1 MRAGTLRQNKKR
13 RGISGISIWFTLPC
27 PPKVSD
33 VVAGSAHLVHA
44 PAGVR
49 GAGVVPRAS
58 EMSDHT
64 LNCASIRNGIVVVV

>member
-1 MRAGTLRQNKKR
+1 MHLVH
-13 RGISGISIWFTLPC
+13 TLP
-27 PPKVSD
+27 PPEVPD

-64 LNCASIRNGIVVVV
+64 LNCQY

>member
-1 MRAGTLRQNKKR
+1 MQNQR
-13 RGISGISIWFTLPC
+13 NTSLGENEGGVCIRF
-27 PPKVSD
+27 PPPPPEVSD

-64 LNCASIRNGIVVVV
+64 LNCQYFNADK

>member
-1 MRAGTLRQNKKR
+1 MDMPVRRVHNDGEVLHPSNTL
-13 RGISGISIWFTLPC
+13 C
-27 PPKVSD
+27 VPPPEVSD

-64 LNCASIRNGIVVVV
+64 LNCQY